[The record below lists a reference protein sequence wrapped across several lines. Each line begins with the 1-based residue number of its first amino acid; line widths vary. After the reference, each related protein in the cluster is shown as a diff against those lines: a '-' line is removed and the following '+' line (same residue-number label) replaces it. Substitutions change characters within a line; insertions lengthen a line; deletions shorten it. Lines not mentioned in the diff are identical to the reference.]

1 MSKLRKFIT
10 IFLLIIGVIIT
21 AFEFYRTMAYAVSS
35 ASNQLYSG
43 YLWMGVGFVLYAIMH
58 KFVFKKNI
66 DIMQTM
72 SHEGAH
78 MLVGAL
84 FLRRKI
90 YQFNAKSADS
100 LSYGD
105 NTLGFVSSSRK
116 DGYISVMSTL
126 APYMLPYLTFLLL
139 LFRLMIKNECLP
151 IVDVIIGFSLMF
163 YFYCWKKD
171 TRRDQSDIQLCG
183 VFLSYLY
190 IITFLLFNISLI
202 IYSVSG
208 GVSNP
213 MNIFGAIAHYF
224 TQTWNDIMML
234 WGMIGLS

>member
-1 MSKLRKFIT
+1 MSKFRRFIT
-10 IFLLIIGVIIT
+10 TFVLFILVVVVS
-21 AFEFYRTMAYAVSS
+21 FEFYRMLVYAVNS

-43 YLWMGVGFVLYAIMH
+43 YLWLGVGFLLYLIFH
-58 KFVFKKNI
+58 RFVFRKNI

-90 YQFNAKSADS
+90 YQFNAKSSDS

-116 DGYISVMSTL
+116 GDYISIMSTL

-151 IVDVIIGFSLMF
+151 IIDTIIGFSLMF
-163 YFYCWKKD
+163 YFLCWKKD

-183 VFLSYLY
+183 VLLSYLY

-202 IYSVSG
+202 IYSISG
-208 GVSNP
+208 GISEP
-213 MNIFGAIAHYF
+213 INIFGAIKIYF
-224 TQTWNDIMML
+224 TQTWNDILMVIDL
-234 WGMIGLS
+234 IRN

>member
-1 MSKLRKFIT
+1 MSKFRKFIT
-10 IFLLIIGVIIT
+10 IFLLVIGIIIA
-21 AFEFYRTMAYAVSS
+21 AFEFYRTIVYAVN
-35 ASNQLYSG
+35 ATTNGLYSG
-43 YLWMGVGFVLYAIMH
+43 YLWMGVGFVVYLIFH
-58 KFVFKKNI
+58 RFFFKKNI

-78 MLVGAL
+78 MLIGAL

-105 NTLGFVSSSRK
+105 NTLGFVSSSRSSNR
-116 DGYISVMSTL
+116 INILSTL

-151 IVDVIIGFSLMF
+151 IIDVVIGFSLMF
-163 YFYCWKKD
+163 YILCWKKD
-171 TRRDQSDIQLCG
+171 TRRDQSDIRLCG

-208 GVSNP
+208 GISEP
-213 MNIFGAIAHYF
+213 LNIIEAIKHYF
-224 TQTWNDIMML
+224 IQAWNDIMML
-234 WGMIGLS
+234 VDLI

>member
-1 MSKLRKFIT
+1 MSKFRKFIT
-10 IFLLIIGVIIT
+10 IFLLVIGIIIA
-21 AFEFYRTMAYAVSS
+21 AFEFYRTIVYAVN
-35 ASNQLYSG
+35 ATSNGLYSG
-43 YLWMGVGFVLYAIMH
+43 YLWMGVGFVVYLIFH
-58 KFVFKKNI
+58 RFFFKKNI

-78 MLVGAL
+78 MLIGAL

-105 NTLGFVSSSRK
+105 NTLGFVSSSRSSNR
-116 DGYISVMSTL
+116 INILSTL

-151 IVDVIIGFSLMF
+151 IIDVVIGFSLMF
-163 YFYCWKKD
+163 YILCWKKD
-171 TRRDQSDIQLCG
+171 TRRDQSDIRLCG

-208 GVSNP
+208 GISEP
-213 MNIFGAIAHYF
+213 LNIIEAIKHYF
-224 TQTWNDIMML
+224 IQTWNDIMML
-234 WGMIGLS
+234 VDLIRS

>member
-1 MSKLRKFIT
+1 MSKFRKFIT
-10 IFLLIIGVIIT
+10 IFLLVLGVIVA
-21 AFEFYRTMAYAVSS
+21 AFEFYRTVAYAFVETTNSR
-35 ASNQLYSG
+35 YSG
-43 YLWMGVGFVLYAIMH
+43 YLWVGAGFLLYSIMH
-58 KFVFKKNI
+58 RFVFRKNI

-78 MLVGAL
+78 MLIGAL
-84 FLRRKI
+84 LLRRKI

-116 DGYISVMSTL
+116 NGYVSIMSTL

-151 IVDVIIGFSLMF
+151 IIDLIIGFSLMF

-190 IITFLLFNISLI
+190 IATFLLFNISLI

-208 GVSNP
+208 GISDP
-213 MNIFGAIAHYF
+213 INIFGAIKQYF
-224 TQTWNDIMML
+224 VQTWNDILMVINL
-234 WGMIGLS
+234 FKA

>member
-1 MSKLRKFIT
+1 MSKFRRFIT
-10 IFLLIIGVIIT
+10 IFLLVIAVIIA
-21 AFEFYRTMAYAVSS
+21 AFEFYRTIMYAVN
-35 ASNQLYSG
+35 ASMNKLYSG
-43 YLWMGVGFVLYAIMH
+43 YLWMGVGFIVYVIFH
-58 KFVFKKNI
+58 KFLFKKNI

-116 DGYISVMSTL
+116 GNHINILSTL

-163 YFYCWKKD
+163 YFFCWKKD

-190 IITFLLFNISLI
+190 IITFLLFNLSII
-202 IYSVSG
+202 IYAVSG
-208 GVSNP
+208 GISEP
-213 MNIFGAIAHYF
+213 LNIFGGIKQYF
-224 TQTWNDIMML
+224 VQTWNDINWIVDL
-234 WGMIGLS
+234 IKK

>member
-1 MSKLRKFIT
+1 MSKFRRFIT
-10 IFLLIIGVIIT
+10 IFLLVIAIIIA
-21 AFEFYRTMAYAVSS
+21 AFEFYRTIMYAVN
-35 ASNQLYSG
+35 ASMNKLFSG
-43 YLWMGVGFVLYAIMH
+43 YLWMGVGFIVYIIFH
-58 KFVFKKNI
+58 KFLFKKNI

-105 NTLGFVSSSRK
+105 NTLGFVSSSRNSNR
-116 DGYISVMSTL
+116 INILSTL

-139 LFRLMIKNECLP
+139 LFRLMIKNQCLP

-163 YFYCWKKD
+163 YFFCWKKD

-190 IITFLLFNISLI
+190 IITFLLFNMSII
-202 IYSVSG
+202 IYAVSG
-208 GVSNP
+208 GVSEP
-213 MNIFGAIAHYF
+213 LNIFGGIKQYF
-224 TQTWNDIMML
+224 VQTWNDINWIVDL
-234 WGMIGLS
+234 IKN

>member
-1 MSKLRKFIT
+1 MSKFRKFIT
-10 IFLLIIGVIIT
+10 IFLLVIAVIVA
-21 AFEFYRTMAYAVSS
+21 AFEFYRTIMYAVN
-35 ASNQLYSG
+35 ASMNQLFSG
-43 YLWMGVGFVLYAIMH
+43 YLWMGVGFIVYVIFH
-58 KFVFKKNI
+58 KFLFKKNI
-66 DIMQTM
+66 DIVQTM

-116 DGYISVMSTL
+116 GNYISIMSTL

-163 YFYCWKKD
+163 YFFCWKKD

-190 IITFLLFNISLI
+190 IITFLLFNMSLI
-202 IYSVSG
+202 IYAVSG
-208 GVSNP
+208 GISEP
-213 MNIFGAIAHYF
+213 LNIIGGIKQYF
-224 TQTWNDIMML
+224 VQTWNDILMVVEL
-234 WGMIGLS
+234 IRN

>member
-1 MSKLRKFIT
+1 MSKFRKFIT
-10 IFLLIIGVIIT
+10 ILFLVVAIVVV
-21 AFEFYRTMAYAVSS
+21 AFEFYRTIMFAVN
-35 ASNQLYSG
+35 ASMNQLYSG
-43 YLWMGVGFVLYAIMH
+43 YLWMGVGFVIYVVFH
-58 KFVFKKNI
+58 KFFFRKNI

-90 YQFNAKSADS
+90 YQFNAKSSDA

-116 DGYISVMSTL
+116 NNYISIMSML

-139 LFRLMIKNECLP
+139 FFRLMIKNECLP

-163 YFYCWKKD
+163 YFFCWKKD

-190 IITFLLFNISLI
+190 IITFLLFNISII
-202 IYSVSG
+202 IYAVSG
-208 GVSNP
+208 GISEP
-213 MNIFGAIAHYF
+213 MNIFGAIKHYF
-224 TQTWNDIMML
+224 VQTWNDIMMVVE
-234 WGMIGLS
+234 MIGN

>member
-1 MSKLRKFIT
+1 MSKFRRFTT
-10 IFLLIIGVIIT
+10 IFFLIIGLIIA
-21 AFEFYRTMAYAVSS
+21 AFEFYRTIAYAVN
-35 ASNQLYSG
+35 ASMNQFYSG
-43 YLWMGVGFVLYAIMH
+43 YLWMGVGFIVYLIFH
-58 KFVFKKNI
+58 RFIFRKNI

-78 MLVGAL
+78 MLIGAL

-100 LSYGD
+100 LTYGE
-105 NTLGFVSSSRK
+105 NTLGFVSSSRSSNR
-116 DGYISVMSTL
+116 INILSTL

-151 IVDVIIGFSLMF
+151 IIDVVTGFSLMF
-163 YFYCWKKD
+163 YFLCWKKD
-171 TRRDQSDIQLCG
+171 TRRDQSDIRLCG

-190 IITFLLFNISLI
+190 IATFLLFNISLI

-208 GVSNP
+208 GISDP
-213 MNIFGAIAHYF
+213 MNIFGAIEHYF
-224 TQTWNDIMML
+224 TQTWNDIMMVVDL
-234 WGMIGLS
+234 IRN

>member
-1 MSKLRKFIT
+1 MSKFRKIIT
-10 IFLLIIGVIIT
+10 IFLLVIGFVIA
-21 AFEFYRTMAYAVSS
+21 AFEFYRTIRYAVD
-35 ASNQLYSG
+35 ASLNQLYAG
-43 YLWMGVGFVLYAIMH
+43 YLWMAVGFVVYLIFH
-58 KFVFKKNI
+58 KFFFRKNI

-90 YQFNAKSADS
+90 YQFNAKSSDA

-116 DGYISVMSTL
+116 GNRISIMSAL

-139 LFRLMIKNECLP
+139 FFRLMIKNECLP
-151 IVDVIIGFSLMF
+151 IIDVIIGFSLMF
-163 YFYCWKKD
+163 YILCWKKD

-190 IITFLLFNISLI
+190 IATFLLFNISLI

-208 GVSNP
+208 GVSEP
-213 MNIFGAIAHYF
+213 MNIIEAVKHYF
-224 TQTWNDIMML
+224 VQTWNDILMVVDL
-234 WGMIGLS
+234 VRS

>member
-1 MSKLRKFIT
+1 MSKFRRFIT
-10 IFLLIIGVIIT
+10 IFLLVIAVIIAT
-21 AFEFYRTMAYAVSS
+21 FEFYKTIMYAVN
-35 ASNQLYSG
+35 ASMNQQFSG
-43 YLWMGVGFVLYAIMH
+43 YLWMGVGFIVYVIFH
-58 KFVFKKNI
+58 KFFFKKNI

-105 NTLGFVSSSRK
+105 NTLGFVSSSRNSNR
-116 DGYISVMSTL
+116 INILSTL

-139 LFRLMIKNECLP
+139 LFRLMIKNQCLP

-163 YFYCWKKD
+163 YFFCWKKD

-190 IITFLLFNISLI
+190 IITFLLFNMSII
-202 IYSVSG
+202 IYAVSG
-208 GVSNP
+208 GVSEP
-213 MNIFGAIAHYF
+213 LNIFGGIKQYF
-224 TQTWNDIMML
+224 VQTWNDINWIIDL
-234 WGMIGLS
+234 IKN

>member
-1 MSKLRKFIT
+1 MSKFRKFIT
-10 IFLLIIGVIIT
+10 IFLLVISIVIA
-21 AFEFYRTMAYAVSS
+21 AFEFYRTIVYAVN
-35 ASNQLYSG
+35 ATMNDLYSG
-43 YLWMGVGFVLYAIMH
+43 YLWVGVGFAVYLVMH
-58 KFVFKKNI
+58 RFVFRKNI

-90 YQFNAKSADS
+90 YQFNAKSSDS
-100 LSYGD
+100 LTYGD

-116 DGYISVMSTL
+116 NGYISIMSTL

-163 YFYCWKKD
+163 YILCWKKD

-208 GVSNP
+208 GMSDP
-213 MNIFGAIAHYF
+213 MNIFEAVRQYF
-224 TQTWNDIMML
+224 VQTWNDIIMVVD
-234 WGMIGLS
+234 IIKN

>member
-1 MSKLRKFIT
+1 MSRFRKFMIV
-10 IFLLIIGVIIT
+10 FFLIIGLVI
-21 AFEFYRTMAYAVSS
+21 ASFGFYRTIVFVADSV
-35 ASNQLYSG
+35 SNQLYSG
-43 YLWMGVGFVLYAIMH
+43 YLWMGVGFVIYAIMH
-58 KFVFKKNI
+58 RFVFRKNI

-84 FLRRKI
+84 LLRRKI
-90 YQFNAKSADS
+90 YQFNAKSSDS

-116 DGYISVMSTL
+116 GNRISVLSTL

-151 IVDVIIGFSLMF
+151 IIDVVIGFSLMF

-190 IITFLLFNISLI
+190 IITFLLFNLSII

-208 GVSNP
+208 GVSEP
-213 MNIFGAIAHYF
+213 MNIIEAIKHYF
-224 TQTWNDIMML
+224 TQTWNDIMMVVDL
-234 WGMIGLS
+234 VKN

>member
-1 MSKLRKFIT
+1 MSKFRKFIT
-10 IFLLIIGVIIT
+10 IFILLVLVVI
-21 AFEFYRTMAYAVSS
+21 ALFEFYRMAVFSISS

-43 YLWMGVGFVLYAIMH
+43 YVWLGVGFLIYLICH
-58 KFVFKKNI
+58 RFLFRKNI

-116 DGYISVMSTL
+116 GNYISIMSTL
-126 APYMLPYLTFLLL
+126 APYMLPYLTFVLL

-151 IVDVIIGFSLMF
+151 IIDTIIGFSLMF
-163 YFYCWKKD
+163 YFFCWKKD

-190 IITFLLFNISLI
+190 IITFVLFNISLI
-202 IYSVSG
+202 IYSISG
-208 GVSNP
+208 GMTDPV
-213 MNIFGAIAHYF
+213 NIFGAIKIYF
-224 TQTWNDIMML
+224 TQTWNDILMVVDL
-234 WGMIGLS
+234 IRN

>member
-1 MSKLRKFIT
+1 MSKFRRFIT
-10 IFLLIIGVIIT
+10 VFLLIIGLIIA
-21 AFEFYRTMAYAVSS
+21 AFEFYRTIAYAVN
-35 ASNQLYSG
+35 ASMNQLYSG
-43 YLWMGVGFVLYAIMH
+43 YLWMGVGFIVYLIFH
-58 KFVFKKNI
+58 KFFFRKNI

-78 MLVGAL
+78 MLIGAL

-105 NTLGFVSSSRK
+105 NTLGFVSSSRSSNR
-116 DGYISVMSTL
+116 INILSTL
-126 APYMLPYLTFLLL
+126 APYMLPYLTFVLL

-151 IVDVIIGFSLMF
+151 ILDVVIGFSLMF
-163 YFYCWKKD
+163 YFLCWKKD
-171 TRRDQSDIQLCG
+171 TRRDQSDIRLCG

-190 IITFLLFNISLI
+190 IATFLLFNISLI

-208 GVSNP
+208 GISDP
-213 MNIFGAIAHYF
+213 MNIFGAISHYF
-224 TQTWNDIMML
+224 TQTWNDIMMVVEL
-234 WGMIGLS
+234 IRN

>member
-1 MSKLRKFIT
+1 MSKFRRFIT
-10 IFLLIIGVIIT
+10 VFLLIIGLIIA
-21 AFEFYRTMAYAVSS
+21 AFEFYRTIAYAVN
-35 ASNQLYSG
+35 ASMNDLYSG
-43 YLWMGVGFVLYAIMH
+43 YLWMGVGFIVYLIFH
-58 KFVFKKNI
+58 RFLFRKNI

-78 MLVGAL
+78 MLIGAL

-100 LSYGD
+100 LTYGD
-105 NTLGFVSSSRK
+105 NTLGFVSSSRSSNR
-116 DGYISVMSTL
+116 INILSTL

-151 IVDVIIGFSLMF
+151 IIDVVIGFSLMF
-163 YFYCWKKD
+163 YFLCWKKD
-171 TRRDQSDIQLCG
+171 TRRDQSDIRLCG

-190 IITFLLFNISLI
+190 IVTFLLFNISLI

-208 GVSNP
+208 GISEP
-213 MNIFGAIAHYF
+213 MNIFGAIGHYF
-224 TQTWNDIMML
+224 TQTWNDIMMVVDL
-234 WGMIGLS
+234 IRN

>member
-1 MSKLRKFIT
+1 MSKFRKFIT
-10 IFLLIIGVIIT
+10 IFILLVLVVI
-21 AFEFYRTMAYAVSS
+21 ASFEFYRMAVFSISS

-43 YLWMGVGFVLYAIMH
+43 YVWLGVGFLIYLICH
-58 KFVFKKNI
+58 RFLFRKNI

-90 YQFNAKSADS
+90 YQFNAKSSDS

-116 DGYISVMSTL
+116 GNYISIMSTL
-126 APYMLPYLTFLLL
+126 APYMLPYLTFVLL

-151 IVDVIIGFSLMF
+151 IIDTIIGFSLMF
-163 YFYCWKKD
+163 YFFCWKKD

-190 IITFLLFNISLI
+190 IITFVLFNISLI
-202 IYSVSG
+202 IYSISG
-208 GVSNP
+208 GMTDPV
-213 MNIFGAIAHYF
+213 NIFGAIKIYF
-224 TQTWNDIMML
+224 TQTWNDILMVVDL
-234 WGMIGLS
+234 IRN